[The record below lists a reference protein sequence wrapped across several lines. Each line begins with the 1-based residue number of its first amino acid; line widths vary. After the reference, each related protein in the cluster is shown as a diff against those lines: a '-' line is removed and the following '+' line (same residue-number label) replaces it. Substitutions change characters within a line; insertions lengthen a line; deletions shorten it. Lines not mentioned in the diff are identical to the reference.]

1 LVRKVLLI
9 VLKVRWMVG
18 RIIMEI
24 GEVGLMI
31 GRIITMMEVAS
42 MI

>member
-1 LVRKVLLI
+1 MVRKVLSI

-31 GRIITMMEVAS
+31 ERIITIMEVAS